1 MGSAGPDRCRE
12 SLLAKDLPRLIHH
25 RRALS
30 NGLLLKAVTGASFF
44 TTRGGSSPPRPTINP
59 QCLCGDFQFFCL
71 TDLRRK
77 SHLPTICQLFANCP
91 GDPVQMQPGRSAPRL
106 PTPSPK
112 EADRAQAKSPHH
124 HSGLAPSHIRANQ
137 IIAGKRIQTHRK
149 SRRACLTILESQF
162 QAPRDTSQRADRR
175 TRKEARKV

>member
-1 MGSAGPDRCRE
+1 M
-12 SLLAKDLPRLIHH
+12 
-25 RRALS
+25 
-30 NGLLLKAVTGASFF
+30 
-44 TTRGGSSPPRPTINP
+44 
-59 QCLCGDFQFFCL
+59 

-175 TRKEARKV
+175 TRKEARKVDDVHAICQIGRLNLQYGAALFLAVDLESASHKREVAWNRTRARAVLR